1 MNLYIFFFFFFFKKG
16 LAMDVFVFT
25 INYGLVCVLFVLS
38 SGISLQHE
46 AHSYEKVQHH
56 QIYRMNII

>member
-1 MNLYIFFFFFFFKKG
+1 MKTKKVIGYGCICLYHK
-16 LAMDVFVFT
+16 LWVS
-25 INYGLVCVLFVLS
+25 LLFVLS

-56 QIYRMNII
+56 QILKSYEDMYICDLVKIN